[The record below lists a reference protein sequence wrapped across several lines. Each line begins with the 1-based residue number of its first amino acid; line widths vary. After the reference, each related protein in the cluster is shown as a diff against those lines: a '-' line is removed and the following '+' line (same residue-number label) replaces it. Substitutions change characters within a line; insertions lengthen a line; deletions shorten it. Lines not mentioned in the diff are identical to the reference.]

1 MAERI
6 TAASTP
12 EISDEARTS
21 GDEGSMSSQNR
32 TRTASSAPTSPPR
45 TTGGKGGG
53 KAGTPSFAD
62 LHSGHKLAKRYRL
75 EECITRLDGFSSW
88 RAVDEKLRRAVGV
101 HVLPADHPRGSSVL
115 AAARSTALLADA
127 RFVHVLD
134 ADEHFGLIHVIHEWL
149 PDATPIST
157 LLHSGALEAH
167 EAYEMIGQVAAGMAA
182 AHAEGLAHLRLTPG
196 TVLRTGAGLFRIRG
210 LAVDAALR
218 GITHEQPQRA
228 DTEAAG
234 ALLYAALTQ
243 RWPYPDGAYGLQ
255 GVAGLDRNSR
265 DTLATPEQVRA
276 GVHRGLSD
284 LAMRALVNDG
294 ATAASEKQPCVTAGD
309 IVAALSAMPRIRP
322 PEPEPALVGG
332 YQRTTYQQGTYA
344 GAQVA
349 AAHGALPLATTA
361 PPALP
366 GRMGAALKW
375 GVSALLIAAL
385 GLGSWQIADALM
397 GSDTSSSPDSPAPPV
412 PTSPEEDPPPSQVAD
427 GPLTIA
433 AIRDFDPYGRAD
445 GQNPDAVGNVI
456 DGDPST
462 SWHTRNYYGPSFA
475 NLKPGLG
482 LILDLGEPQQVGS
495 VSVDAVGEHS
505 VQLLAA
511 DGTTTGTMPT
521 RFEDFSPVDEAVGA
535 SLTLGG
541 EEAFESQYLL
551 VWLTE
556 LPMGNDG
563 NYRGRITNITVSD

>member
-6 TAASTP
+6 TAADASK
-12 EISDEARTS
+12 ISGDAATS
-21 GDEGSMSSQNR
+21 GDKPPSPAAERPARPPATARPASAGGRKNR
-32 TRTASSAPTSPPR
+32 ARSDAER
-45 TTGGKGGG
+45 
-53 KAGTPSFAD
+53 SFTE

-101 HVLPADHPRGSSVL
+101 HVLPADHPRSAAVL
-115 AAARSTALLADA
+115 EAARSTALLADA
-127 RFVHVLD
+127 RFVQVLD
-134 ADEHFGLIHVIHEWL
+134 ADRHGDLVHVIHEWL
-149 PDATPIST
+149 PDATPLST
-157 LLHSGALEAH
+157 LLQSGALETH
-167 EAYEMIGQVAAGMAA
+167 ETYEMIRQVSAGMAA
-182 AHAEGLAHLRLTPG
+182 AHRAGLAHLRLTPG

-218 GITHEQPQRA
+218 GITAAHPQRT

-243 RWPYPDGAYGLQ
+243 RWPYPDGAYGLR

-265 DTLATPEQVRA
+265 DSLATPEQVRA

-294 ATAASEKQPCVTAGD
+294 ATAASEKPPCVTAID
-309 IVAALSAMPRIRP
+309 LISALDEMPRIRP
-322 PEPEPALVGG
+322 PEPEANLVG
-332 YQRTTYQQGTYA
+332 YQPTTYQQGTYA
-344 GAQVA
+344 GGPRGPAM
-349 AAHGALPLATTA
+349 HGPLPLTPAA

-366 GRMGAALKW
+366 GRMGSALKW

-397 GSDTSSSPDSPAPPV
+397 GSDT
-412 PTSPEEDPPPSQVAD
+412 PTSTPSPPDQPRPEAPGAEVPGQVAG
-427 GPLTIA
+427 GPLPVTA
-433 AIRDFDPYGRAD
+433 VRDFDPFGET
-445 GQNPDAVGNVI
+445 GSQNPDAASYVI

-462 SWHTRNYYGPSFA
+462 FWHTRNYFGPGFG

-482 LILDLGEPQQVGS
+482 LILDLGEPRQVSS
-495 VSVDAVGEHS
+495 VTVDAIGQHS
-505 VQLLAA
+505 MQLLAA
-511 DGTTTGTMPT
+511 DSSASGTPSS
-521 RFEDFSPVDEAVGA
+521 FEEFSAVDEGVGA
-535 SLTLGG
+535 SVTLTAEDGV
-541 EEAFESQYLL
+541 ESQYLL

-556 LPMGNDG
+556 LPRGDDG
-563 NYRGRITNITVSD
+563 NYRGRITNVTVSD

>member
-6 TAASTP
+6 TAADASK
-12 EISDEARTS
+12 ISGEAATS
-21 GDEGSMSSQNR
+21 GD
-32 TRTASSAPTSPPR
+32 TAPSPAPERSGRPPAA
-45 TTGGKGGG
+45 
-53 KAGTPSFAD
+53 AGTAPEGGRKQRKRSDAERSFTD

-101 HVLPADHPRGSSVL
+101 HVLPADHPRSAAVL
-115 AAARSTALLADA
+115 EAARSTALLADA
-127 RFVHVLD
+127 RFVQVLD
-134 ADEHFGLIHVIHEWL
+134 ADRHGDLVHVIHEWL
-149 PDATPIST
+149 PDAIPLST
-157 LLHSGALEAH
+157 LLQTGALEAH
-167 EAYEMIGQVAAGMAA
+167 ETYEMIRQVSAGMAA
-182 AHAEGLAHLRLTPG
+182 AHRAGLAHLRLTPG

-218 GITHEQPQRA
+218 GITAAHPQRT

-243 RWPYPDGAYGLQ
+243 RWPYPDGAYGLR

-265 DTLATPEQVRA
+265 DSLATPEQVRA

-294 ATAASEKQPCVTAGD
+294 ATAASEKPPCVTAID
-309 IVAALSAMPRIRP
+309 LIAALDEMPRIRP
-322 PEPEPALVGG
+322 PESETELIGS
-332 YQRTTYQQGTYA
+332 YQPTTYQQGTYA
-344 GAQVA
+344 GGPRVPAM
-349 AAHGALPLATTA
+349 HGPLPLGPAA

-366 GRMGAALKW
+366 GRMGSALKW

-397 GSDTSSSPDSPAPPV
+397 GSDTPASTPSPPGQPRPEAPGAEV
-412 PTSPEEDPPPSQVAD
+412 PGQVGS
-427 GPLTIA
+427 GPLPVVSV
-433 AIRDFDPYGRAD
+433 RDFDPFGETGA
-445 GQNPDAVGNVI
+445 QNPDAASYVI

-462 SWHTRNYYGPSFA
+462 FWHTRNYFGPGFG

-482 LILDLGEPQQVGS
+482 LILDLGEPQQVSS
-495 VSVDAVGEHS
+495 VTVDAIGSHS
-505 VQLLAA
+505 MQLLAA
-511 DGTTTGTMPT
+511 DASVTSAPT
-521 RFEDFSPVDEAVGA
+521 SFGEFSAVAEGAGA
-535 SLTLGG
+535 SVTLTATD
-541 EEAFESQYLL
+541 EVESQYLL

-556 LPMGNDG
+556 LPRGDDG
-563 NYRGRITNITVSD
+563 NYRGRITNVTVSN